1 MRFNPKADIGGGRIS
16 TGGGGGGL
24 GGGLGGG
31 GLGGGSGPRIPIPG
45 GMGIKGTI
53 VIIVL
58 YVILQMC
65 TSGGLPGPSLGQSDT
80 PTQQQG
86 DTSTYDAC
94 KTGADANEDANCAR
108 KAVVYSLE
116 QYWETQLPDG
126 KFKVAPVVTFTGNTS
141 TACGSASSG
150 MGPFYCPA
158 DQTIYQDPSFY
169 EQIFEGQLGGENAD
183 FVEAYVLGHEYGHH
197 IQNITGEMK
206 NVRTQQGENSDAV
219 KLELE
224 ADCYAG
230 AWTKAAT
237 GVQDDKGVAIF
248 EVIDDEDIR
257 EAINAAKTVGDDS
270 IQKKTQGSV
279 NPDGWTHGS
288 SEQRMQSFQ
297 AGYQGSSPEVCTSI
311 WD

>member
-16 TGGGGGGL
+16 DGGG

-31 GLGGGSGPRIPIPG
+31 GLGGGRLPIPG
-45 GMGIKGTI
+45 GFGIKGTI
-53 VIIVL
+53 IIIVL

-65 TSGGLPGPSLGQSDT
+65 TGGGLPGPSLGQDDGTSS
-80 PTQQQG
+80 QQPA
-86 DTSTYDAC
+86 DNNTYDEC
-94 KTGADANEDANCAR
+94 KTGADANENVACAR
-108 KAVVYSLE
+108 KGIAASLE
-116 QYWETQLPDG
+116 AYWSGQLNG
-126 KFKVAPVVTFTGNTS
+126 GFKPASFKTFSGATS
-141 TACGSASSG
+141 TACGQASSG
-150 MGPFYCPA
+150 MGPFYCPT
-158 DQTIYQDPSFY
+158 DQTIYEDPSFY
-169 EQIFEGQLGGENAD
+169 QQVFEGQLGGKNAD

-197 IQNITGEMK
+197 IQNLTGEMGK
-206 NVRTQQGENSDAV
+206 VRTQQGENSDAV

-230 AWTKAAT
+230 VWTKAAT
-237 GVQDDKGVAIF
+237 GVEDGKGVAIF
-248 EVIDDEDIR
+248 ESIDEGDIR
-257 EAINAAKTVGDDS
+257 EAIDAAKTVGDDS

-297 AGYQGSSPEVCTSI
+297 AGYQGDGPEVCQSI